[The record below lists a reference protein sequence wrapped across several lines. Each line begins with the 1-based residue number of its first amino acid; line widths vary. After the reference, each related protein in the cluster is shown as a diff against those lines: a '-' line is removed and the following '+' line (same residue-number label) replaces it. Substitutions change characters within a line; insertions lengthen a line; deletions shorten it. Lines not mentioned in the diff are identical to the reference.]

1 MTWPIPDSDKAETP
15 GLYHFNPW
23 RDRPRIEWPGGKRLA
38 FWVAPNVEFYELAPP
53 ANPARHSWFRPN
65 PDVLHYGIR
74 DFGNRV
80 GFWRMA
86 EMFDRLGVTASISLN
101 VAVLDHFPEIGRAM
115 ADRGWEL
122 FSHGVYNT
130 RYMYGMDPEQEAELV
145 RDVRDSIK
153 RHSGQNLSGWLS
165 PALSNSP
172 QTMNVLAREGVHY
185 TLDLFHDD
193 QPQPV
198 ITDCGRLISL
208 PYSLQIND
216 WTALHTGA
224 GSPRDYARMIKA
236 QFDRLY
242 AEGEESGT
250 VMCLPLHPWM
260 IGYPHRYGPL
270 AEAIEYVLG
279 HDGVW
284 HATAREIARHYLD
297 HYHDRDLARL
307 QEMNG

>member
-1 MTWPIPDSDKAETP
+1 MPYPVPEAEQEDDP
-15 GLYHFNPW
+15 QLYYFNPY
-23 RDRPRIEWPGGKRLA
+23 RNRPPLRWPDGKRLA

-53 ANPARHSWFRPN
+53 RGPARGSWFRPE

-86 EMFDRLGVTASISLN
+86 EMFDELGVKASISLN
-101 VAVLDHFPEIGRAM
+101 VAVLDHFPEIGKAM
-115 ADRGWEL
+115 TDRGWEL

-130 RYMYGMDPEQEAELV
+130 RYHYGMTSEQERALV
-145 RDVRDSIK
+145 RDVRESIR
-153 RHSGQNLSGWLS
+153 RHSGQQLSGWLS
-165 PALSNSP
+165 PALSNTP
-172 QTMNVLAREGVHY
+172 ETMNVLAQEGVLY

-198 ITDCGRLISL
+198 RVRSGRLASL
-208 PYSLQIND
+208 PYSLQVND
-216 WTALHTGA
+216 WTVLNVDAVP
-224 GSPRDYARMIKA
+224 PRDYARLIKE
-236 QFDRLY
+236 QFLRLY
-242 AEGEESGT
+242 GEGEKSGT

-270 AEAIEYVLG
+270 ADAIAFILS

-284 HATAREIARHYLD
+284 HATGREIASYYLE
-297 HYHDRDLARL
+297 HYHDRDLAML
-307 QEMNG
+307 QEAAR